1 MHASRL
7 LSVCLCLALSP
18 ETGAAGLPD
27 TVARIKP
34 AIVAVGTYMPLR
46 QQQQLLTGTGF
57 AVAGNLVATN
67 SHTVPEKVDADR
79 RETLA
84 VFVPLGA
91 DRAEVRP
98 ARVLARDQAHDL
110 CLLRFEGAPLP
121 RLRLAPDE
129 GVREGQ
135 AIAFTG
141 FPILQALGLHPAT
154 HMGLIAAITPVV
166 IPVGSGRELDRT
178 LVTRLERPFDVYQ
191 LDAVAYPGNS
201 GSPVYDPDSGRV
213 LAVVNS
219 TFVKETK
226 ETAISAPSGI
236 SYAIPVRHLR
246 ALLAGAGVK
255 E

>member
-1 MHASRL
+1 
-7 LSVCLCLALSP
+7 
-18 ETGAAGLPD
+18 
-27 TVARIKP
+27 
-34 AIVAVGTYMPLR
+34 MPLR
-46 QQQQLLTGTGF
+46 QQQQALGGTGF
-57 AVAGNLVATN
+57 VVTGNLVATN
-67 SHTVPEKVDADR
+67 SHTVPEKVDAER
-79 RETLA
+79 REILA
-84 VFVPLGA
+84 VFVPLA
-91 DRAEVRP
+91 DERAEVRP
-98 ARVLARDQAHDL
+98 ARVLARDQTHDL
-110 CLLRFEGAPLP
+110 CLLRFEGPPLP

-154 HMGLIAAITPVV
+154 HQGIISAITPVV
-166 IPVGSGRELDRT
+166 IPVGSSREINRA

-213 LAVVNS
+213 LAVINS

-226 ETAISAPSGI
+226 ETAITAPSGI
-236 SYAIPVRHLR
+236 SYAIPARHLR